1 MVVRDARIIMFAK
14 PEDTA
19 EYISFDLQAF
29 S

>member
-1 MVVRDARIIMFAK
+1 MVVRDARIILFAK
-14 PEDTA
+14 PEDAA